1 MAGRAMEGQVS
12 ELRWWTAYLWTLV
25 LTRTPLGPARAYLV
39 ARAPFGWRLAA
50 AALPGQSL
58 VEYALVIGV
67 IALVAIAGLTAFGN
81 GITQVFTTILGRVTG
96 AVGGGR

>member
-1 MAGRAMEGQVS
+1 MS

-25 LTRTPLGPARAYLV
+25 LTRTPLGSVRAYLA
-39 ARAPFGWRLAA
+39 ARAPLGRRLAA

-81 GITQVFTTILGRVTG
+81 GIAQVFTTILGRVTG